1 MNKAGEANPFCHPTE
16 VQHSTGQQGSK
27 RQQDGEAMKRR
38 RGVLQCTAGTSMEVS
53 ALVKSMHFPFI
64 YAGVT

>member
-1 MNKAGEANPFCHPTE
+1 
-16 VQHSTGQQGSK
+16 
-27 RQQDGEAMKRR
+27 MKKR